1 MKLKYFLRGL
11 GTGVIFGAIIMLV
24 AYMTSGGYKLS
35 DEEIIER
42 AEKLGMVA
50 QEPIIKDDSEEKS
63 TADTVTEA
71 VTTEK
76 KTAEE
81 ATTEEVTTEEVST
94 EEVTTEEVT
103 TEEVTTEEATT
114 EKATTEEAT
123 TESSKKEDNKYVEA
137 EITVTSGMSSTEV
150 ARLIQEVGIIK
161 DYLDFDNFLNA
172 NGYSTQIR
180 VKTTKL
186 NSNMT
191 YEEIAQALISGQ
203 DEN

>member
-81 ATTEEVTTEEVST
+81 ATTEEVTTEEV
-94 EEVTTEEVT
+94 TTEEVT

-114 EKATTEEAT
+114 EKATTE
-123 TESSKKEDNKYVEA
+123 SSKKEDNKYVEVQ
-137 EITVTSGMSSTEV
+137 ITVTSGMSSTEV
-150 ARLIQEVGIIK
+150 ARLIQEAGIIK

>member
-50 QEPIIKDDSEEKS
+50 QEPIIKDDSEKKS

-81 ATTEEVTTEEVST
+81 ATTEEVTTEEVTT
-94 EEVTTEEVT
+94 EEVSTEEVT

>member
-81 ATTEEVTTEEVST
+81 ATTEEVTTEEVTT

-114 EKATTEEAT
+114 EKATTE
-123 TESSKKEDNKYVEA
+123 SSKKEDNKYVEVQ
-137 EITVTSGMSSTEV
+137 ITVTSGMSSTEV
-150 ARLIQEVGIIK
+150 ARLIQEAGIIK

>member
-81 ATTEEVTTEEVST
+81 ATTEEVTTEEV
-94 EEVTTEEVT
+94 TTEEVLQ
-103 TEEVTTEEATT
+103 
-114 EKATTEEAT
+114 
-123 TESSKKEDNKYVEA
+123 KK
-137 EITVTSGMSSTEV
+137 
-150 ARLIQEVGIIK
+150 
-161 DYLDFDNFLNA
+161 
-172 NGYSTQIR
+172 
-180 VKTTKL
+180 
-186 NSNMT
+186 
-191 YEEIAQALISGQ
+191 
-203 DEN
+203 